1 MLRTGTSR
9 LLVVLILGFT
19 RGAVAVPASV
29 AAPPSTTDSSD
40 EAPSLSWHPDAGKDA
55 PSAAAPTDSVQYDKH
70 HEQEVFAYVLD
81 PTTASKGDV
90 NLEYRLGLASG
101 VAADRPLPARLAVPG
116 VEHAATLNYGVTD
129 RIAPLVTVMM
139 LEPTDHNAR
148 PQGTASF
155 GARWQLTNLDSRFRL
170 TLATVFFREF
180 EGGLGAYGRFAASYD
195 VGRLRLAMNFHG
207 EHVFQPGRDGLD
219 VMVLAGASYHVLDPL
234 RFGVEYVGQDLEE
247 TFNAGAEGGARHFV
261 GLDVALDVVGDQVQ
275 LVLAGARGFDRES
288 PPLMGTLA
296 ALMTF

>member
-1 MLRTGTSR
+1 MLRAETSG
-9 LLVVLILGFT
+9 LLVALILGST
-19 RGAVAVPASV
+19 RGAFAVPASV
-29 AAPPSTTDSSD
+29 ATPPSTTDSSGN
-40 EAPSLSWHPDAGKDA
+40 APSLSWHPDAGKDA
-55 PSAAAPTDSVQYDKH
+55 PSAEAPSDSTPYEKH

-81 PTTASKGDV
+81 PTTASKGDLS
-90 NLEYRLGLASG
+90 LEYRLGLASG

-129 RIAPLVTVMM
+129 RIAPLVTISM

-155 GARWQLTNLDSRFRL
+155 GARWQLTNLDSKFRL

-195 VGRLRLAMNFHG
+195 IQRFRLALNFHG
-207 EHVFQPGRDGLD
+207 EHVFQPGRDALD
-219 VMVLAGASYHVLDPL
+219 VMVLAGVSYHVLDPL

-247 TFNAGAEGGARHFV
+247 TFDAGAEGGARHFV
-261 GLDVALDVVGDQVQ
+261 GLDLALDVIGDQVQ
-275 LVLAGARGFDRES
+275 LVLAAARGFDRQS